1 MFIERIFF
9 LTLQIK
15 VVSVY
20 TRIVIRKHTA
30 RKDRIENTPE
40 IIFYKKTKVFEL
52 FIYKNLKIQIINVI
66 SQYIWLVV
74 AMGPPKDKEILE
86 ISIKRC
92 YTVVTENYIFSLIRY
107 MTNIQFYQIL

>member
-30 RKDRIENTPE
+30 SKDRIENTPE
-40 IIFYKKTKVFEL
+40 IIFYKKNQGLRIIHIQKFENPNHKCYLSIHMACGCYGATKRQR
-52 FIYKNLKIQIINVI
+52 N
-66 SQYIWLVV
+66 
-74 AMGPPKDKEILE
+74 P
-86 ISIKRC
+86 
-92 YTVVTENYIFSLIRY
+92 
-107 MTNIQFYQIL
+107 